1 MDKILVEVFV
11 PALARTYDV
20 YIPLTTKL
28 WEVETLLTGAIAELS
43 NGYFAPTRDT
53 ILCERTSGSVLDIGM
68 SAQES
73 GLHHG
78 SRLMLI

>member
-1 MDKILVEVFV
+1 MDKILIEVFV

-28 WEVETLLTGAIAELS
+28 WGVETLLTGAIAELS

-53 ILCERTSGSVLDIGM
+53 VLCERTTGSVLDIGM

>member
-53 ILCERTSGSVLDIGM
+53 VLCERTTGSVLDIGM
-68 SAQES
+68 SAHES

-78 SRLMLI
+78 SRLMVI

>member
-53 ILCERTSGSVLDIGM
+53 VLCERTSGSVLDIGM

-73 GLHHG
+73 GLHYG